1 MPLKISW
8 FTLAIGI
15 VLAGIIH
22 IAAVLALPQ
31 LAPKNAWGRLSD
43 IAPLNTLVV
52 LPAATPNAQ
61 PMPMLA
67 PDLRVAVCRFDLS
80 EGPIK
85 LSTQIL
91 DPNWILTFNTAL
103 GDNFYTV
110 QGADIRSSR
119 LDVII
124 ALEDHALLEATADRP
139 DQETDVEIVRS
150 PGAMGFATVSASLP
164 GPAFA
169 ARAEAALKR
178 ATCARHV
185 EAMPPEV
192 APEPPE

>member
-8 FTLAIGI
+8 YTIAIGM

-22 IAAVLALPQ
+22 IAAVFALP
-31 LAPKNAWGRLSD
+31 LVAPKNAWGRLSD

-52 LPAATPNAQ
+52 LPAATPSMQ

-67 PDLRVAVCRFDLS
+67 PDLRVAVCRFDLG

-85 LSTQIL
+85 LSTEIL
-91 DPNWILTFNTAL
+91 DPNWILTFNSSS

-110 QGADIRSSR
+110 QGADIRNNR

-124 ALEDHALLEATADRP
+124 ALEEHALLEATADRP
-139 DQETDVEIVRS
+139 DQESDVEVVRS
-150 PGAMGFATVSASLP
+150 PDAQGFATVSASVP
-164 GPAFA
+164 GPSFA

-178 ATCARHV
+178 ATCARHI

-192 APEPPE
+192 AAPEPE